1 MGFEPTAPSLGSWYS
16 TTELR
21 PLIVCLLTDMGLYLS
36 KLYHASIIASV
47 CLLYV
52 GKYGRSPIQLT
63 FVARQA
69 LVCILRPGMNC
80 DVLIHW

>member
-21 PLIVCLLTDMGLYLS
+21 PLIVCLTGLYLS

-47 CLLYV
+47 CFLYI
-52 GKYGRSPIQLT
+52 GHRGERPSSLIQLT
-63 FVARQA
+63 FVVRQD
-69 LVCILRPGMNC
+69 LVHILHPGMNC
-80 DVLIHW
+80 DVLIRW